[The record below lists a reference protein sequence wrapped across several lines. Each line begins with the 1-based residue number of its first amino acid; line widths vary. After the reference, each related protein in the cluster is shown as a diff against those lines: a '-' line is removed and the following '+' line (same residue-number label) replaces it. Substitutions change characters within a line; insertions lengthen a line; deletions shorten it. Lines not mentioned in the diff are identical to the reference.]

1 VLIIFE
7 KSVHPYFVFKFLDSF
22 EGQVQKDLSKK
33 YKYANSF
40 DFEIIYSGKR
50 IDEKVNSE
58 EQIVTVEEE
67 NIISSRI
74 QSENYYLYETVDV
87 ETQHGTKS
95 KKDIDN
101 KIKNGNFESI
111 NARSSLDISN
121 INLHNNSFILKL
133 DAMKKEIA
141 EYKLPRA
148 INDLF

>member
-1 VLIIFE
+1 
-7 KSVHPYFVFKFLDSF
+7 
-22 EGQVQKDLSKK
+22 
-33 YKYANSF
+33 
-40 DFEIIYSGKR
+40 
-50 IDEKVNSE
+50 
-58 EQIVTVEEE
+58 